1 MTVSFKEIVYM
12 HIKRILLLVPT
23 TTYRL
28 DDFLQAATRL
38 NIDVILASNRCHVL
52 AEQWPDHLGLS
63 LPFSSPH
70 EAVEKA
76 FAALRGKRIDAVIAA
91 DDHTTILA
99 AMLAEKLG
107 LPGSSLAAAEKTR
120 NKLSLRRALAAGGML
135 SPKFLVAKIAEPPES
150 YLPQI
155 EFPVVLKPLL
165 LSGSRGVIRAN
176 NPQEFIA
183 AFHRIAALLRNREF
197 FQMRSAAAKRI
208 LIESYIPGSEVAVEG
223 LLTRGKLSVL
233 AIFDKPD
240 PLEGPFFE
248 ETIYVTP
255 SRLPRETQRAI
266 YIAVARACQILGLQH
281 GPIHAE
287 ARLNEQGV
295 FIIEIAARTIGGLCS
310 RTLKFGTGLSLEE
323 LVLRHATGEEINGEA
338 LLAGASGVMMLP
350 IPCSG
355 RLHAVS
361 GMEEA
366 LAVPNIQEVKITIP
380 IDNLVIALPEGA
392 SYLGFMFARAE
403 TPQEVEAS
411 LRAAHAKLHF
421 DIQPALAVREE

>member
-1 MTVSFKEIVYM
+1 MRK
-12 HIKRILLLVPT
+12 KRILLLVPT

-28 DDFLQAATRL
+28 DDFLQASARL
-38 NIDVILASNRCHVL
+38 NVEVILASNRCHVL

-76 FAALRGKRIDAVIAA
+76 LAALRGKRIDAVIAA

-107 LPGSSLAAAEKTR
+107 LSGNSLEAAEKTR
-120 NKLSLRRALAAGGML
+120 NKLSLRRAFAAGGML
-135 SPKFLVAKIAEPPES
+135 SPKFLAAKIAESPES
-150 YLPQI
+150 HLPQI

-183 AFHRIAALLRNREF
+183 AFHRIAALLQSREF

-208 LIESYIPGSEVAVEG
+208 LIESYIPGIEVAVEG

-248 ETIYVTP
+248 ETIYLTP
-255 SRLPRETQRAI
+255 SRLPEKTQRAI
-266 YIAVARACQILGLQH
+266 HDAVAQACQIIGLQH
-281 GPIHAE
+281 GPVHAE

-295 FIIEIAARTIGGLCS
+295 FIIEVAARTIGGLCS
-310 RTLKFGTGLSLEE
+310 RTLKFGAGISLEE
-323 LVLRHATGEEINGEA
+323 LVLHHAIGEKLNGEMR
-338 LLAGASGVMMLP
+338 LSGPSASGVMMLP

-361 GMEEA
+361 GVAEA

-380 IDNLVIALPEGA
+380 LDNLVTTLPEGA

-411 LRAAHAKLHF
+411 LRAAHEKLHF
-421 DIQPALAVREE
+421 DIQPALAVMEE

>member
-1 MTVSFKEIVYM
+1 MYT
-12 HIKRILLLVPT
+12 KRILLLVPT

-28 DDFLQAATRL
+28 DDFLQAAERL

-63 LPFSSPH
+63 LPFSSPP

-76 FAALRGKRIDAVIAA
+76 LAAPRGKRIDAVIAA
-91 DDHTTILA
+91 DDHTTVLA

-107 LPGSSLAAAEKTR
+107 LPGNNLEAAEKTR

-135 SPKFLVAKIAEPPES
+135 SPRFHVAKIAAPPEL

-176 NPQEFIA
+176 NSPEFIA
-183 AFHRIAALLRNREF
+183 AFHRIAALLQNREF
-197 FQMRSAAAKRI
+197 FQMRSAAAKQI
-208 LIESYIPGSEVAVEG
+208 LIESYIPGIEVAIEG
-223 LLTRGKLSVL
+223 LLTRGKLKVL

-255 SRLPRETQRAI
+255 SRLPEKTQRAI
-266 YIAVARACQILGLQH
+266 QVAVAQACKVLGLQH

-295 FIIEIAARTIGGLCS
+295 FIIEVAARTIGGLCS
-310 RTLKFGTGLSLEE
+310 RMLKFGTGMSLEE
-323 LVLRHATGEEINGEA
+323 LVLRHAIGEEINGEV
-338 LLAGASGVMMLP
+338 LLAGSKALPGASGVMMLP

-361 GMEEA
+361 GVEAA
-366 LAVPNIQEVKITIP
+366 LAVPNIQDVKITIP
-380 IDNLVIALPEGA
+380 SDNLVTALPEGA

-411 LRAAHAKLHF
+411 LRAAHAKLDF

>member
-1 MTVSFKEIVYM
+1 MRRKQ
-12 HIKRILLLVPT
+12 ILLLVPT

-28 DDFLQAATRL
+28 DDFLRAAVRL

-63 LPFSSPH
+63 LPFSSPY

-76 FAALRGKRIDAVIAA
+76 LAALRDKRIDAVIAA
-91 DDHTTILA
+91 DDYTTILA

-107 LPGSSLAAAEKTR
+107 LPGNSLEAAEKTR
-120 NKLSLRRALAAGGML
+120 NKLSLRRAFAAGGMP
-135 SPKFLVAKIAEPPES
+135 SPKFHIAKIAEPPES
-150 YLPQI
+150 QLPQI

-176 NPQEFIA
+176 NPEEFFA
-183 AFHRIAALLRNREF
+183 AFHRIAALLQNREF
-197 FQMRSAAAKRI
+197 FQMRSAVAKRI
-208 LIESYIPGSEVAVEG
+208 LIESYIPGIEVAIEG

-255 SRLPRETQRAI
+255 SRHPKETQRAI
-266 YIAVARACQILGLQH
+266 HVAVAQACQIIGLQH
-281 GPIHAE
+281 GPIHVE

-295 FIIEIAARTIGGLCS
+295 FVIEVAARTIGGLCS
-310 RTLKFGTGLSLEE
+310 RTLRFGTGMSLEE

-338 LLAGASGVMMLP
+338 ILAGASGVMMLP
-350 IPCSG
+350 ISCSG

-361 GMEEA
+361 GVEEA

>member
-1 MTVSFKEIVYM
+1 
-12 HIKRILLLVPT
+12 
-23 TTYRL
+23 
-28 DDFLQAATRL
+28 
-38 NIDVILASNRCHVL
+38 
-52 AEQWPDHLGLS
+52 LGLS

-76 FAALRGKRIDAVIAA
+76 LAALRGKRIDAVIAA

-107 LPGSSLAAAEKTR
+107 LSGNSLEAAEKTR
-120 NKLSLRRALAAGGML
+120 NKLSLRRAFAAGGML
-135 SPKFLVAKIAEPPES
+135 SPKFLAAKIAESPES
-150 YLPQI
+150 HLPQI

-183 AFHRIAALLRNREF
+183 AFHRIAALLQSREF

-208 LIESYIPGSEVAVEG
+208 LIESYIPGIEVAVEG

-248 ETIYVTP
+248 ETIYLTP
-255 SRLPRETQRAI
+255 SRLPEKTQRAI
-266 YIAVARACQILGLQH
+266 HDAVAQACQIIGLQH
-281 GPIHAE
+281 GPVHAE

-295 FIIEIAARTIGGLCS
+295 FIIEVAARTIGGLCS
-310 RTLKFGTGLSLEE
+310 RTLKFGAGISLEE
-323 LVLRHATGEEINGEA
+323 LVLHHAIGEKLNGEMR
-338 LLAGASGVMMLP
+338 LSGPSASGVMMLP

-361 GMEEA
+361 GVAEA

-380 IDNLVIALPEGA
+380 LDNLVTTLPEGA

-411 LRAAHAKLHF
+411 LRAAHEKLHF
-421 DIQPALAVREE
+421 DIQPALAVMEE